1 MLIFRFL
8 SFIRRSRC
16 DAICSSSF
24 PPTVPTPQT
33 NRFSSWYS
41 ERKKLSWITFRALRR
56 FPRFTMNDMLLSE
69 EPWAQAITLM
79 PLRPSVP
86 NSFPAMPA
94 WYFMFSPTTATA
106 ASSFSMCT
114 GSVAPLSIS
123 WRNSLSIVAAAA
135 AASFLPTPI
144 VIPVSEADWLT
155 RNALMFPSAST
166 LNMRLS
172 IPTIPTMEV
181 PVSVIRLM
189 SSIEDMPLMSR
200 SSLRHSC
207 LMEVPGAAGLKVF
220 LISMGMPLR
229 HTAYRVGGYIT
240 FAPKLQ
246 SSIASA

>member
-1 MLIFRFL
+1 MPRQSTNTELKMFMPTTSSRSFAGLISIPPSRAPRQPSGLIPSRSKTAFVLLAIPTMLIFRFL

-86 NSFPAMPA
+86 NSFPAIPA

-106 ASSFSMCT
+106 ASSFSMCM
-114 GSVAPLSIS
+114 GAIAPLS
-123 WRNSLSIVAAAA
+123 
-135 AASFLPTPI
+135 
-144 VIPVSEADWLT
+144 
-155 RNALMFPSAST
+155 
-166 LNMRLS
+166 
-172 IPTIPTMEV
+172 
-181 PVSVIRLM
+181 
-189 SSIEDMPLMSR
+189 SS
-200 SSLRHSC
+200 
-207 LMEVPGAAGLKVF
+207 
-220 LISMGMPLR
+220 
-229 HTAYRVGGYIT
+229 
-240 FAPKLQ
+240 
-246 SSIASA
+246 